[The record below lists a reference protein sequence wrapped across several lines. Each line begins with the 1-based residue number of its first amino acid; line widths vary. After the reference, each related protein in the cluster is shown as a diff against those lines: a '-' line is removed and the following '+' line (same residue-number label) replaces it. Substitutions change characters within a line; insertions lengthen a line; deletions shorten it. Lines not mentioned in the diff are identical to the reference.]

1 MAGKLRGRVALVTGG
16 ARGIGAAAAAAL
28 AEAGAAVLITDVLDD
43 EGERTAARIVES
55 GGRAGYVHHDVR
67 DEAAWVAAAA
77 AAEARFGGLD
87 ILMNNA
93 GIFGAKAMSQTTL
106 EEFRNMQAINVDGV
120 FLGMKTCIPAIAKR
134 ASQWAGGGSI
144 INLSSVAGLTG
155 TPFAVAYTASK
166 GAVRLMSKSAALECA
181 ALGNKI
187 RVNSLHP
194 GVIDTM
200 MGDRVMADLG
210 MAMGVGAND
219 VRSNLMAAHP
229 LGRFGVAAD
238 IANAVVF
245 LASDDAGFMTG
256 SEMVVDGGMT
266 AR

>member
-1 MAGKLRGRVALVTGG
+1 MAGKLQGRVALVTGG
-16 ARGIGAAAAAAL
+16 ARGIGAASAAAL
-28 AEAGAAVLITDVLDD
+28 AQAGAAVLVTDVLDD
-43 EGERTAARIVES
+43 EGEQVAARIVEG

-67 DEAAWVAAAA
+67 DEAAWAAAVAAA
-77 AAEARFGGLD
+77 ETRFGGLD

-93 GIFGAKAMSQTTL
+93 GIFAAKPMSDMTL
-106 EEFRNMQAINVDGV
+106 DEFRHIQSINVDGV
-120 FLGMKTCIPAIAKR
+120 FLGMKTCIPEIAKR
-134 ASQWAGGGSI
+134 AAQWPGGGSI

-166 GAVRLMSKSAALECA
+166 GAVRLMTKSAALECA
-181 ALGNKI
+181 VLGLKI

-200 MGDRVMADLG
+200 MGDKVMDDL
-210 MAMGVGAND
+210 AASMGVGAND
-219 VRSNLMAAHP
+219 ARANLLAAHP

-238 IANAVVF
+238 IAGAIVF